1 MIFYRT
7 NADNID
13 FKQLA
18 DALEQE
24 LSIRDGDAYLALAEL
39 NSVEWL
45 QYVVVAYKNGQVL
58 GTGALRAVSEGAMEI
73 KRMYVLPEKRRQG
86 IAGSILKELENWARQ
101 LGYTI
106 CMLET
111 GKNQPEAIALYGK
124 HQYMPIPNFGRYAG
138 SENSVCFEKKLSA
151 SLDIVD

>member
-7 NADNID
+7 NAYNKD
-13 FKQLA
+13 FQQLA
-18 DALEQE
+18 AALEQE
-24 LSIRDGDAYLALAEL
+24 LSIRDGDAYLALAAL

-45 QYVVVAYKNGQVL
+45 QYVVLAYKNGQVM
-58 GTGALRAVSEGAMEI
+58 GAGALRAISEGAMEI
-73 KRMYVLPEKRRQG
+73 KRMYVLSEKRRQG
-86 IAGSILKELENWARQ
+86 IAGSILKELENWGRE

-111 GKNQPEAIALYGK
+111 GKNQPEAIALYDK

-138 SENSVCFEKKLSA
+138 NENSICFEKKL
-151 SLDIVD
+151 L